1 MSWLRQKK
9 ATSTPKEIGTS
20 VSKIPKHIAII
31 MDGNGRWAQSRG
43 ELRIAGHREGAKRVD
58 EIVTECAALGV
69 EFLTLY
75 TFSTE
80 NWERPK
86 SEVNMLMRLLVQN
99 LKIMDKKLLKNG
111 IKLECQGT
119 LERLP
124 AFVNKELDRVK
135 KFTDRPDPK
144 MTLSLALSYG
154 GRQEILDATKKMFLD
169 VQLGKI
175 SLTEI
180 NEDLFRTYLYHP
192 HFPDPDLM
200 IRTGGDSRI
209 SNFLIWE
216 VAYSEI
222 VVIDKYWPE
231 FTIQCL
237 HEAVK
242 EFSTKQRRFG
252 KTSEQ
257 VSGTTPFSQVGLL

>member
-1 MSWLRQKK
+1 MRWLRQKK
-9 ATSTPKEIGTS
+9 VPSESKTEALL
-20 VSKIPKHIAII
+20 VSKVPTHIAII
-31 MDGNGRWAQSRG
+31 MDGNGRWAQLRG
-43 ELRIAGHREGAKRVD
+43 EARIQGHREGAKRVD
-58 EIVTECAALGV
+58 EIVTECAEMGV
-69 EFLTLY
+69 KFLTLY

-111 IKLECQGT
+111 IKLEAQGT

-124 AFVNKELDRVK
+124 DYVQKELERVMK
-135 KFTDRPDPK
+135 ITDVPEPK

-169 VQLGKI
+169 LKKKKI
-175 SLTEI
+175 ALE
-180 NEDLFRTYLYHP
+180 EVGEELFRSYLYHP
-192 HFPDPDLM
+192 HFPDPDLL
-200 IRTGGDSRI
+200 IRTGGDCRV
-209 SNFLIWE
+209 SNFLLWE

-222 VVIDKYWPE
+222 IVRDEFWPE
-231 FTIQCL
+231 FTTARL
-237 HEAVK
+237 REAISQFGQR
-242 EFSTKQRRFG
+242 ERRFG

-257 VSGTTPFSQVGLL
+257 VTGVSKSQDLETV